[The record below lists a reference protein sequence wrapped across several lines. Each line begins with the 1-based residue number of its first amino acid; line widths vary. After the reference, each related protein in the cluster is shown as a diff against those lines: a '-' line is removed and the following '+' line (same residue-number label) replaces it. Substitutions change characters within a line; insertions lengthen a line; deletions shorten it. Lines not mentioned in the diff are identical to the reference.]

1 LQNNFAICRTL
12 FQYYYSGWYLLINPN
27 QLVVFTLDNYQYAVH
42 LSVVERAVRLV
53 EITPLPKAPEI
64 VIGVINLQGRIVPVL
79 NMRKRFRLPE
89 REMRMSDQL
98 LIASAKRRTV
108 ALVVDEVC
116 GTVERSAQEAITSEK
131 IVPGLEY
138 VTGVIKLEDGMLFIH
153 NLDEFLSLDEEVSL
167 EAALTTEKAQV

>member
-1 LQNNFAICRTL
+1 V
-12 FQYYYSGWYLLINPN
+12 INPD
-27 QLVVFTLDNYQYAVH
+27 QLVVFSLDNNRYAVQ
-42 LSVVERAVRLV
+42 LSVVERAVRSV
-53 EITPLPKAPEI
+53 AITPLPKAPEI

-89 REMRMSDQL
+89 REMRLSDQL

-116 GTVERSAQEAITSEK
+116 GTVERSAQEVIDSGQ

-138 VTGVIKLEDGMLFIH
+138 VTGVIKLADGMLFIH
-153 NLDEFLSLDEEVSL
+153 NLDEFLSLDEEESL
-167 EAALTTEKAQV
+167 QAALITEKAQV

>member
-1 LQNNFAICRTL
+1 M
-12 FQYYYSGWYLLINPN
+12 INPD
-27 QLVVFTLDNYQYAVH
+27 QLVVFTLDNYHYAVQ
-42 LSVVERAVRLV
+42 LSAVERAVRLV

-89 REMRMSDQL
+89 REMRLNDQL
-98 LIASAKRRTV
+98 LIANTKNRTV

-116 GTVERSAQEAITSEK
+116 GTIERSAQEAIESGE

-138 VTGVIKLEDGMLFIH
+138 VTGVIKLADGMLFIH
-153 NLDEFLSLDEEVSL
+153 NLDEFLSLDEEESL
-167 EAALTTEKAQV
+167 KAALTTEKAQV